1 MANIAE
7 RLDLALRERGLSG
20 AQVAAELTEAG
31 IPITRAYVSQLRTGK
46 QANPTLQV
54 LRALASCLQVSVGWL
69 VGEESLDSGAVEDLQ
84 LRAAAIGA
92 SASGLSDGSLA
103 VLRGVI
109 DLARRAEGLPEH
121 SAPVPEAPAVPAVPA
136 ARTAPPEP
144 VRVALGER
152 LRGLREAA
160 GLTAEQVESALGRGA
175 IRVEAAETG
184 RAAPAP
190 AMVERLLDLYG
201 VTALPAR
208 EHVLSLAR
216 GEREPAWWDTSAVP
230 VWLATAFALEQRASV
245 IRVYDPRTVPPLLQ
259 TEAYARAAIGAA
271 GPATLGQTS
280 VEAAVRLVLA
290 RQEMVFAGHGAGQG
304 AGHGPVVWA
313 IMDEGVLLRSI
324 ADPPVHLAQL
334 DSLIDLAKRPGV
346 SLHLVP
352 LNDPAYLPRTGP
364 FTLWRYAEAFEPDI
378 ACAHTVERDEL
389 ITEPGAVEAYHQAFA
404 KLSVTTTTR
413 EETFDLLNTHR
424 DRIARG

>member
-1 MANIAE
+1 MATIAD

-46 QANPTLQV
+46 QTNPTLQV

-69 VGEESLDSGAVEDLQ
+69 VGEESPGAGSAAVDDLQ
-84 LRAAAIGA
+84 ARAAAVGA
-92 SASGLSDGSLA
+92 AASGLSDGSLA

-109 DLARRAEGLPEH
+109 DLARRAEGLSESPE
-121 SAPVPEAPAVPAVPA
+121 AGPRPAPEAPAVPA
-136 ARTAPPEP
+136 ARTTLAPP
-144 VRVALGER
+144 VRAALGER

-160 GLTAEQVESALGRGA
+160 GLTAEQVESALGRGTV
-175 IRVEAAETG
+175 RVEAAESG

-190 AMVERLLDLYG
+190 ALVERLLDLYG

-216 GEREPAWWDTSAVP
+216 GEREPAWWDTAAVP
-230 VWLATAFALEQRASV
+230 VWLATAFALEQRAAV
-245 IRVYDPRTVPPLLQ
+245 IRVYDPRTVPALLQ
-259 TEAYARAAIGAA
+259 TEAYARAAIGVA
-271 GPATLGQTS
+271 GPATLGQGS

-290 RQEMVFAGHGAGQG
+290 RQEMVFAGR
-304 AGHGPVVWA
+304 GPVVWA

-324 ADPPVHLAQL
+324 AEPAVHLAQL

-346 SLHLVP
+346 SLHLLP
-352 LNDPAYLPRTGP
+352 LDDPAYLPRTGP

-413 EETFDLLNTHR
+413 EETLDLLNTHR